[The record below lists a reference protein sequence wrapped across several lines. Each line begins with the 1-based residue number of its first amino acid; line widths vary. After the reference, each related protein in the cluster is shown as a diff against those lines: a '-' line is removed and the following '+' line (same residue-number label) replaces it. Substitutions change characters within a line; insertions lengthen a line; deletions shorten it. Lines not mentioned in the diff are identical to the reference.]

1 MPRGVH
7 PGAAVT
13 PSDRD
18 AVFAPCR
25 FVAAAGRER
34 LAYGPIRN
42 RGHEHGRIIR
52 LAVLES
58 EQEIEAHS
66 LIVARLSVLTTS
78 VVCTEV
84 CITRA
89 LPGIGDT
96 SDPHR

>member
-1 MPRGVH
+1 MASTREQRLRRVTATPFSRRVDSSPRPVENVS
-7 PGAAVT
+7 PT
-13 PSDRD
+13 
-18 AVFAPCR
+18 
-25 FVAAAGRER
+25 
-34 LAYGPIRN
+34 GPIRN